1 VAGDRLDVGNRQIG
15 AGQENRCG
23 ARTGDTVAVG
33 AMDLVAAHRAEDS
46 RLCCPPPT
54 LSRQEDRVL
63 AFIDQVVIPFLNSLY
78 GAVGYL
84 GVVVAMTIES
94 AMVPLPSEL
103 ILPYAGFL
111 VSDTSQLEP
120 LTHGPWAF
128 WIVVVGAT
136 LGNTLGSL
144 ISYAIGAYGGRPF
157 LERYGRYLLIRPHE
171 IELADRF
178 FADHGGATVFVGR
191 LLPIIRTF
199 ISFPAGVARMPL
211 GRFIVYSTV
220 GALIWSTLLLYA
232 GTVLGENWQDIRHAL
247 QPFDLLIAVGVVALV
262 VLFVWWRLGT
272 PGRPRRGNAAG

>member
-1 VAGDRLDVGNRQIG
+1 
-15 AGQENRCG
+15 
-23 ARTGDTVAVG
+23 
-33 AMDLVAAHRAEDS
+33 MF
-46 RLCCPPPT
+46 
-54 LSRQEDRVL
+54 

-84 GVVVAMTIES
+84 GVLVAMTIES

-120 LTHGPWAF
+120 LTHGPWGF
-128 WIVVVGAT
+128 WIVVVAAT
-136 LGNTLGSL
+136 IGNTLGSL

-178 FADHGGATVFVGR
+178 FADHGGATVFIGR
-191 LLPIIRTF
+191 LLPIVRTF

-211 GRFIVYSTV
+211 GRFVAYSTV
-220 GALIWSTLLLYA
+220 GALIWSTLLVYA
-232 GTVLGENWQDIRHAL
+232 GTVLGENWTEIRRLL
-247 QPFDLLIAVGVVALV
+247 QPFDLLIAVGVVTLV
-262 VLFVWWRLGT
+262 VVFVWWRLGM
-272 PGRPRRGNAAG
+272 PGRRRGTDATG